1 MMQKKD
7 DEQIRHEVVSELAW
21 DTRTWNPQQI
31 KVDVTGGVVM
41 LSGSVPSYA
50 QKVAA
55 QNAAHRISGVL
66 DVANDLSVKSSRIH
80 SDEEIAREIR
90 QALVWDVLVPDEQIQ
105 TTVSDGWVKLE
116 GMVNS
121 LQQNEDAERAVSNLA
136 GVTGVINALRIESPE
151 IKSEDLVKVVEAAL
165 ERRADREAERFRVDV
180 RNGEVDIF
188 GRVHSWEERRAV
200 VGSIGHAP
208 GVKKINDNLRI
219 DPYF

>member
-1 MMQKKD
+1 MQKKD

-21 DTRTWNPQQI
+21 DTRTWNPQI

-80 SDEEIAREIR
+80 SDAEIARVIR

-121 LQQNEDAERAVSNLA
+121 LQQNEDAERAVLNLA

-165 ERRADREAERFRVDV
+165 ERRADREAERFRIDV
-180 RNGEVDIF
+180 RDGEVDIF

-200 VGSIGHAP
+200 VGSISHAP